1 MGSRTRWAHLDCR
14 PGDFYLRLQVS
25 TIVIIIIIIKRER
38 ALSRLRSRLSR
49 DGQSADSEK
58 FLLEDIIDFIMGA
71 GGETSLN
78 LPCLLILA
86 SHLSCHLAF
95 PLLLVG
101 AAGDEGDTV

>member
-1 MGSRTRWAHLDCR
+1 MTIRALPRICGLGADGSVR
-14 PGDFYLRLQVS
+14 
-25 TIVIIIIIIKRER
+25 KR
-38 ALSRLRSRLSR
+38 LSRLRSRLSR

>member
-1 MGSRTRWAHLDCR
+1 MSADQHQITS
-14 PGDFYLRLQVS
+14 QS
-25 TIVIIIIIIKRER
+25 TKRAWSGRRREK

>member
-1 MGSRTRWAHLDCR
+1 MKVEKFFTSDWE
-14 PGDFYLRLQVS
+14 QS
-25 TIVIIIIIIKRER
+25 TKRARSGQKREK

-86 SHLSCHLAF
+86 PHLSCHLAF
-95 PLLLVG
+95 PLLFVG
-101 AAGDEGDTV
+101 AAGDEGDPV

>member
-1 MGSRTRWAHLDCR
+1 MQHKVLGAI
-14 PGDFYLRLQVS
+14 LRVDSFHITADQLTKRARS
-25 TIVIIIIIIKRER
+25 GRKREK